1 MSKEIKEL
9 SNEEMEM
16 EKHGLPYEP
25 EEVIQ
30 KYLAFKSDDLIFG
43 IMVENVIE
51 IITNHTATL
60 LPRVPDYIQGIIN
73 LRGQIIPIIDIRLRM
88 NKAPQ
93 ENPKDSCVII
103 IELDDITI
111 GILVDEMLQVFDI
124 KTRVIASPS
133 KNQPFV
139 NGLIHLSDGSVMFC
153 LDCELLVSSH

>member
-1 MSKEIKEL
+1 MSEELNEIQ
-9 SNEEMEM
+9 EEEFSKNGMPVEQ
-16 EKHGLPYEP
+16 
-25 EEVIQ
+25 EEVVQ
-30 KYLAFKSDDLIFG
+30 KYLAFKSDNLIFG

-88 NKAPQ
+88 NKPAADIEEQ
-93 ENPKDSCVII
+93 KDACVII
-103 IELDDITI
+103 IELDEVTI

-124 KTRVIASPS
+124 KTRVISSPS

-139 NGLIHLSDGSVMFC
+139 NGLIHLTDGSVMFC